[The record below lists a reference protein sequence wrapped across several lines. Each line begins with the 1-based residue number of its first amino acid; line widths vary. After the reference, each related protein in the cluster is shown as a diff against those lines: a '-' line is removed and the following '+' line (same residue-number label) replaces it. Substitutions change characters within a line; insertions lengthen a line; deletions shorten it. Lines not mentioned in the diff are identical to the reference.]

1 MQSIRSKRLFAAIIG
16 TALFLDGAYLI
27 SLNKIHLGTV
37 LPLLIG
43 LGLLVFALLYPK
55 IQLFVHQ
62 TRYRHIL
69 WRIGCWG
76 FLLWSTSVL
85 CFFIY
90 LHLASQNNAQLT
102 PVKAIIVLGSGI
114 EHGQPSATLAQRLNR
129 AAVLAKQQPN
139 VPLIMTGGLDFREK
153 FTEAEVMSKYVQ
165 QNFSI
170 SPTRIWLEDKSTS
183 TDLNLKNSKPIL
195 AQLNIQLNEPIA
207 IVTSDFH
214 TLRAAAIAHKQ
225 GYRHIIT
232 VAAPTPLINLYNS
245 WLREY
250 FAYGSGW
257 LLNEF

>member
-1 MQSIRSKRLFAAIIG
+1 MQSTLLKRLLAVLIG
-16 TALFLDGAYLI
+16 TTLFLDGAYLI
-27 SLNKIHLGTV
+27 SLNKIHLGTI

-43 LGLLVFALLYPK
+43 LGLLIFAIFYPK
-55 IQLFVHQ
+55 IQISIHKTPL
-62 TRYRHIL
+62 RNIL
-69 WRIGCWG
+69 WRVGCLG
-76 FLLWSTSVL
+76 FLLWSTSVV
-85 CFFIY
+85 CFFLY
-90 LHLASQNNAQLT
+90 LHLATQNNTQQA

-114 EHGQPSATLAQRLNR
+114 ENGQPSATLAQRLDQ
-129 AAVLAKQQPN
+129 AAALAEQQPN

-153 FTEAEVMSKYVQ
+153 YTEAEIMSKYVQ
-165 QNFSI
+165 QKFSI

-183 TDLNLKNSKPIL
+183 TDLNLKNSQPIL

-214 TLRAAAIAHKQ
+214 TLRAAAIARKQ

-232 VAAPTPLINLYNS
+232 VAAPTPLINRYNS

-257 LLNEF
+257 LFNEF